1 MGLRMMAQYL
11 VSVEAHG
18 ETDLSRILHELMLEK
33 GAKPI
38 SRGEWMLEAE
48 SGQAM
53 LIHEGIAAVVGNRSV
68 FVKELTSELSWG
80 NTVISQDL
88 FFDMLK
94 GEVMPMIEMRLK
106 ERA

>member
-1 MGLRMMAQYL
+1 MIAQYL
-11 VSVEAHG
+11 ISVDAHG
-18 ETDLSRILHELMLEK
+18 EKDLTRVLNELMLEK
-33 GAKPI
+33 GAMTVSP
-38 SRGEWMLEAE
+38 GEWILKDD

-53 LIHEGIAAVVGNRSV
+53 PIYEGIAAVVGNRSV

-80 NTVISQDL
+80 NTVVSQDL

-94 GEVMPMIEMRLK
+94 GEVMPMIEKSLK